1 MIARLK
7 MFAGP
12 NGSGK
17 STLAQQLSD
26 DYAIN
31 LYNFLNADIL
41 FAEIAKSCKTA
52 CPLNIDNQDL
62 LDFINNST
70 YLDDYKRPFRNHL
83 ITIDKEDCFV
93 FDPCAINSYTV
104 AMVADFLKDQYL
116 KRHLSFSFETV
127 FSHPAKIEILKKA
140 QAEGFKTYMY
150 FVATESPLINIKRI
164 QQRVKNGGH
173 NVPEDKTVARY
184 ERCLK
189 QINNVL
195 PYLNRA
201 YFLDNT
207 DNKLHFFSEYEQG
220 KGFTLCSELIPKW
233 FRHFVFGE

>member
-1 MIARLK
+1 MEFI
-7 MFAGP
+7 
-12 NGSGK
+12 NT
-17 STLAQQLSD
+17 STYPD
-26 DYAIN
+26 D
-31 LYNFLNADIL
+31 
-41 FAEIAKSCKTA
+41 CKT
-52 CPLNIDNQDL
+52 
-62 LDFINNST
+62 
-70 YLDDYKRPFRNHL
+70 PFRNHL
-83 ITIDKEDCFV
+83 ITIDAEDYFV

-127 FSHPAKIEILKKA
+127 FSHPAKIEILKKS

-201 YFLDNT
+201 YFLITQTTNCISFRNT
-207 DNKLHFFSEYEQG
+207 SKVKALHFALNLFLSG
-220 KGFTLCSELIPKW
+220 LGILCLVNRTSFTLLNIAPQHLNQISL
-233 FRHFVFGE
+233 G